1 MSSAKAAARAEYG
14 VLYLVSTPIGNL
26 GDMSHRAVE
35 VLSSAALV
43 IAEDTRHSRRLLDH
57 YRIATPLNSYHEHNE
72 AKETPRLV
80 ARLLSGDSIALISDA
95 GTPLISDPGSRL
107 VAAAVAAGI
116 PVVPIPGASSV
127 MAALVASGL
136 SLERFTFLGFL
147 PRKGRERA
155 EIIAEIV
162 DSRGTVVLFEAPNRV
177 AATLEA
183 LIEAGA
189 GERQAVVAR
198 ELTKRFEE
206 FKRGSVAELAAHYSK
221 ADPKGEVVLVIA
233 GAEARAVSESEL
245 NDAAAK
251 IRAAGKSPR
260 DVMDYLVSA
269 LGASRN
275 AAYRIAHES
284 EAGAPDADSCE

>member
-1 MSSAKAAARAEYG
+1 MSSATAG
-14 VLYLVSTPIGNL
+14 TLFLVSTPIGNL

-43 IAEDTRHSRRLLDH
+43 IAEDTRHSRRLLEH
-57 YRIATPLNSYHEHNE
+57 YRVSTPLSSYHEHNE
-72 AKETPRLV
+72 AKETPRLI
-80 ARLLSGDSIALISDA
+80 ARLRAGDSIALISDA

-107 VAAAVAAGI
+107 VAAALDAEV

-136 SLERFTFLGFL
+136 PLERFTFFGFL

-155 EIIAEIV
+155 EIMTEIV
-162 DSRGTVVLFEAPNRV
+162 ESRGTVVLFEAPNRV
-177 AATLEA
+177 ATTLDA
-183 LIEAGA
+183 LVEAGA

-206 FKRGSVAELAAHYSK
+206 FKRGSVAELASVYGK

-233 GAEARAVSESEL
+233 GAEERTISEHDL
-245 NDAAAK
+245 NDAAK
-251 IRAAGKSPR
+251 RLRESGKSPR
-260 DVMDYLVSA
+260 EVMDHLVSA
-269 LGASRN
+269 LGAPRN
-275 AAYRIAHES
+275 TAYKIAHES
-284 EAGAPDADSCE
+284 EHDSA